1 MTYTED
7 LMRLKTVR
15 IEAMEQNIE
24 KLQNRIEYLEA
35 VLEVARETK
44 FNN

>member
-1 MTYTED
+1 MTGIED
-7 LMRLKTVR
+7 LIRVKNFR
-15 IEAMEQNIE
+15 IEAMEECIE

-35 VLEVARETK
+35 VLEVAKETK